1 MTLEESREVIPMM
14 ENMINQIEE
23 QQGIMAEMYQEL
35 VQRGGQ
41 LILLQEQNQKLQE
54 LNDELQE
61 QLKILPIIE
70 ELLDFLGKKD
80 GEIQT
85 LKDENQQWKE
95 LSEKLNNESW
105 LLQRQNEE
113 LLKFRNG

>member
-1 MTLEESREVIPMM
+1 MKTKEYLQQLQKLDIVI
-14 ENMINQIEE
+14 
-23 QQGIMAEMYQEL
+23 
-35 VQRGGQ
+35 
-41 LILLQEQNQKLQE
+41 NQKLQE

-61 QLKILPIIE
+61 QLKILPSIE
-70 ELLDFLGKKD
+70 ELLDFLEKKD

-85 LKDENQQWKE
+85 LKDENQLWKE
-95 LSEKLNNESW
+95 LSEKLNNESR